1 MVSSMLMWCGT
12 GRGIDHMMPKVMQAI
27 RLANRK
33 KKKKSRRHI
42 PETLEHEQTQQE
54 GHQYGGTAHTSSTV
68 QNLRH
73 YSN

>member
-1 MVSSMLMWCGT
+1 
-12 GRGIDHMMPKVMQAI
+12 MMPKVMQAI
-27 RLANRK
+27 RLANRFMTA
-33 KKKKSRRHI
+33 KSRRHI

-54 GHQYGGTAHTSSTV
+54 GHPYGGTAHASSTV

>member
-1 MVSSMLMWCGT
+1 
-12 GRGIDHMMPKVMQAI
+12 MMPKVMQAI
-27 RLANRK
+27 RLANRFMTA
-33 KKKKSRRHI
+33 KSRRHI

-54 GHQYGGTAHTSSTV
+54 GHQYSGTAHASSTV

>member
-1 MVSSMLMWCGT
+1 
-12 GRGIDHMMPKVMQAI
+12 MMPKVVQAI
-27 RLANRK
+27 RLANRFMTA
-33 KKKKSRRHI
+33 KSRRHI
-42 PETLEHEQTQQE
+42 PKTLEHEQTQQE

>member
-1 MVSSMLMWCGT
+1 
-12 GRGIDHMMPKVMQAI
+12 MMPKVMQAI
-27 RLANRK
+27 RLANRFMTA
-33 KKKKSRRHI
+33 KSRRHI
-42 PETLEHEQTQQE
+42 PETLEHEQTQPE